1 VFQRDAQR
9 AVHKPLLLLLAL
21 ARMGE
26 QQPRLARYDDIEA
39 PLKHLLA
46 EFGPSSAI
54 KTQLV
59 HVAPYPEKSTQYCIF
74 LQCRV
79 PPPTGG
85 FHQFSPSRMA

>member
-1 VFQRDAQR
+1 MTTPQEVLQALDRLRVFQRDDQR

-21 ARMGE
+21 ARMGD

-54 KTQLV
+54 KT
-59 HVAPYPEKSTQYCIF
+59 
-74 LQCRV
+74 
-79 PPPTGG
+79 PTTLTGTCKAMASG
-85 FHQFSPSRMA
+85 KWQARPS